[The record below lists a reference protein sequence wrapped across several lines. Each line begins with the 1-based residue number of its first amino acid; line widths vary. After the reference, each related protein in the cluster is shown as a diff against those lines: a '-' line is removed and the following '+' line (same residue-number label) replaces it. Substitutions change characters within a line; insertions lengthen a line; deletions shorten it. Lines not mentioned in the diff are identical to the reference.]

1 MENDYVTW
9 KPRIF
14 KKLFLQSIN
23 ANEELKLKKFV
34 LLFSLWSC
42 IVHYYYVK
50 KVFLIHVIRKQVFL
64 QIYCRGIG
72 TFLFIVLI
80 RYCWKLLKICIL
92 ELMMHKCGTEKQT
105 EGTKTENLM
114 DTVWIYKARKIKAFK
129 ILVQFRLWCWLT
141 HGGVSMSPRCE
152 KSAEAYGT
160 FCRVLNQKN
169 RKCTKKSLNVVQ
181 IHASPYENFSK
192 CLLNF
197 SANIWTPVK
206 AAKVWFKFSKEHMQ
220 AAQV

>member
-1 MENDYVTW
+1 M
-9 KPRIF
+9 
-14 KKLFLQSIN
+14 FL
-23 ANEELKLKKFV
+23 L
-34 LLFSLWSC
+34 
-42 IVHYYYVK
+42 
-50 KVFLIHVIRKQVFL
+50 HVIRKQVFL

-160 FCRVLNQKN
+160 FCRVLNKKN

-192 CLLNF
+192 CLLNLMR
-197 SANIWTPVK
+197 TYEHL
-206 AAKVWFKFSKEHMQ
+206 SKLPRCDSNLARSTCKLHKYSWQ
-220 AAQV
+220 SCTCIRTTRLKLSIC

>member
-1 MENDYVTW
+1 M
-9 KPRIF
+9 
-14 KKLFLQSIN
+14 FL
-23 ANEELKLKKFV
+23 L
-34 LLFSLWSC
+34 
-42 IVHYYYVK
+42 
-50 KVFLIHVIRKQVFL
+50 HVIRKQVFL
-64 QIYCRGIG
+64 QIYCRGIV

-80 RYCWKLLKICIL
+80 RYCWHAKNLHSTNYL

-114 DTVWIYKARKIKAFK
+114 DTVRIYKARKIKAFK

-160 FCRVLNQKN
+160 FCRVLNKKKTEN
-169 RKCTKKSLNVVQ
+169 ALKKSLNVVQ

-206 AAKVWFKFSKEHMQ
+206 AACKVWFKFSKEHMQ

>member
-1 MENDYVTW
+1 M
-9 KPRIF
+9 
-14 KKLFLQSIN
+14 FL
-23 ANEELKLKKFV
+23 L
-34 LLFSLWSC
+34 
-42 IVHYYYVK
+42 
-50 KVFLIHVIRKQVFL
+50 HVIRKQVFL

-160 FCRVLNQKN
+160 FCRVLNKKN